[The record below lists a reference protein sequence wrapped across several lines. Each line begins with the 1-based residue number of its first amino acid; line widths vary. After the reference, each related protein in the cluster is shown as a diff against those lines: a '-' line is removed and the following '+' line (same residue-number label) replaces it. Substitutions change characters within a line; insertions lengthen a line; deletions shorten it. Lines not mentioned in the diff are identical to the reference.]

1 MAIQNLTW
9 ISSLAALPS
18 LNNGSLNWSPRLAE
32 RASEL
37 QKKLQQSD
45 PEIFASAVQAEANNR
60 LAAFAD
66 GIKAYRAMP
75 GPSRPPEPPVIWTE
89 GTSRI
94 LDYGAFSSR
103 PDGPIVLFVP
113 ALVNRGYVLDISEK
127 RSLLR
132 DLAGRGFRPLL
143 VDWGAPGDEEKTFDL
158 DAYIGQRLTA
168 ALKAVN
174 ELARG
179 PVPVVGYCMG
189 GLLSMAL
196 AGANPDRVSSLVLMA
211 TPWNFHSLDPGKT
224 RMLKAMAPVIEQ
236 MLETVGYL
244 PVDMLQ
250 TMFTGLDP
258 NLASKK
264 FRAFSS
270 LNKKSARALEFTA
283 LEDWLN
289 DGVALAGP
297 TARECLIGWYV
308 ENRPDRGDW
317 IIGGAPV
324 RPEDIHMPSLVIVP
338 ENDYIVPPE
347 SSAPVADLLPDAS
360 VLRLQAGHIGMV
372 VGSKAKK
379 QLFEPLAKWLEK
391 ACR

>member
-1 MAIQNLTW
+1 
-9 ISSLAALPS
+9 
-18 LNNGSLNWSPRLAE
+18 
-32 RASEL
+32 
-37 QKKLQQSD
+37 
-45 PEIFASAVQAEANNR
+45 
-60 LAAFAD
+60 
-66 GIKAYRAMP
+66 MP